1 VEATATDTAILHDAS
16 PCCQQRAA
24 YAMGSGDTRGWADWR
39 WDAGRA
45 AGVSEGKEERDAA
58 GGERSCV
65 SGLERSVQAQDI
77 R

>member
-1 VEATATDTAILHDAS
+1 
-16 PCCQQRAA
+16 
-24 YAMGSGDTRGWADWR
+24 MGSGDTRGWADWR